1 MNSCIAKSQRS
12 ELVAFCKEIN
22 ATADRVIGQ
31 LRERAKEWY
40 GITIAPEA
48 DEEHASE
55 FFRSF
60 AERMKTASGPAF
72 DKLTLQALRQQYRQ
86 GVEESAECEKH
97 AIHEELKAACTTA
110 TRAQEEQLRRVNEYI
125 CSWFKDCSDR

>member
-1 MNSCIAKSQRS
+1 
-12 ELVAFCKEIN
+12 
-22 ATADRVIGQ
+22 
-31 LRERAKEWY
+31 
-40 GITIAPEA
+40 
-48 DEEHASE
+48 
-55 FFRSF
+55 
-60 AERMKTASGPAF
+60 MKTASGPAF